1 MKGGS
6 FIMNRTKGFNQTS
19 LPESTSL
26 DEKFQRIRE
35 LRDHDDGYYNDGY
48 SESNDDDDDCEIYND
63 D

>member
-1 MKGGS
+1 
-6 FIMNRTKGFNQTS
+6 MNRTKGFNQTS

-26 DEKFQRIRE
+26 DEKFQRLRE